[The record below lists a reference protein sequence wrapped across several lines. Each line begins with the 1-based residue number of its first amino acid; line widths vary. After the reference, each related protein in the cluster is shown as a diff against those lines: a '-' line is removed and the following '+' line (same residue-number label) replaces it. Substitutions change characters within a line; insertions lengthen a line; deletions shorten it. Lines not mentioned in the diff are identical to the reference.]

1 MGQGRQLY
9 HQRRFDDAI
18 QELGS
23 QLEIEPDVIGLHT
36 VLTNAYYFKGM
47 PTEAI
52 TEAEKSL
59 LRFGS
64 NAKATRQTPS
74 AASNRN
80 SFIFAWR
87 EPLSVYSIRTSI
99 PKFDALPDD
108 VQNELRAH
116 ALLLEPFGPQ
126 LGRPRVD
133 CALEPVSPSR

>member
-36 VLTNAYYFKGM
+36 VLANAYYFKGM

-59 LRFGS
+59 TL
-64 NAKATRQTPS
+64 
-74 AASNRN
+74 
-80 SFIFAWR
+80 
-87 EPLSVYSIRTSI
+87 V
-99 PKFDALPDD
+99 
-108 VQNELRAH
+108 
-116 ALLLEPFGPQ
+116 
-126 LGRPRVD
+126 
-133 CALEPVSPSR
+133 